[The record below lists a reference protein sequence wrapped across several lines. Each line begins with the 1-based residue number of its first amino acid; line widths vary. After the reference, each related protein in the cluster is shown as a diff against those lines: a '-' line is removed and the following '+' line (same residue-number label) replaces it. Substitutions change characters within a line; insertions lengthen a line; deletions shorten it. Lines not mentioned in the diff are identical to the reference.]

1 MKKKKKN
8 KKKKKIKK
16 KKKNENLEKDTSL
29 TLFFDENIYTSLVL
43 SFNGSNEKLVFFDT
57 NDGYID
63 IIRFEGNISEVDN
76 VIKANDSSINTLEY
90 HEIVDIEE
98 FVKFDIEDIINRID
112 IESIGR

>member
-1 MKKKKKN
+1 MISEQLNRVEQKLEKYL
-8 KKKKKIKK
+8 
-16 KKKNENLEKDTSL
+16 KNENLEKDTSL

-43 SFNGSNEKLVFFDT
+43 SFNGSDEKLVFFDT

-98 FVKFDIEDIINRID
+98 FVKFDIEDVINRID
-112 IESIGR
+112 IEDIGR